1 MNILTFLKAVTF
13 KVKTSVVAFWATFGV
28 FGLLLFQHLVTLAA
42 PSLKMQSK
50 QNHFDKD
57 RQNRNDTWDHLHL

>member
-28 FGLLLFQHLVTLAA
+28 FGLLFIPTFSHTGGAVVEDAIKTK
-42 PSLKMQSK
+42 P
-50 QNHFDKD
+50 F
-57 RQNRNDTWDHLHL
+57 